1 MLSHWCLP
9 STHMSLAHTR
19 PPTTM
24 NRIKYNIT
32 KAELHENPFC
42 IYLFSLNSVLLIPII
57 INICMYY
64 ILFLIQCLPPQLC
77 FYYKSDT
84 SLKKMAKHAKM
95 CKEKSK
101 TTLHTIQH
109 LYAWGNCQ
117 WQGWLLDLLHTHTHT
132 HIHAY
137 TVCSFYIMGSYTYH
151 CAVCSP
157 HSVIRCR
164 QMKQTNT
171 ILLKSHWVSFIRIY
185 HNLFFYKYAT
195 DKYLDYFQSLS
206 FSKV

>member
-132 HIHAY
+132 HTRI
-137 TVCSFYIMGSYTYH
+137 
-151 CAVCSP
+151 
-157 HSVIRCR
+157 HSVFLLHNGILYISLCR
-164 QMKQTNT
+164 
-171 ILLKSHWVSFIRIY
+171 LLS
-185 HNLFFYKYAT
+185 
-195 DKYLDYFQSLS
+195 S
-206 FSKV
+206 FSNSLQTDETDQHHSS